1 MSFGL
6 RNAPSTFQ
14 RFITDVLRGLDFV
27 FPYLD
32 DVLIASSS
40 EEEHEKHVKLVFDR
54 FQQYGMRINLAKSV
68 MGADQV
74 EYSGYLITSEGSRPL
89 PEKVEVITNYKL
101 PDTIHELR
109 TFLGMVNF
117 YLRYLKDAAKTQSLL
132 HDLLKG
138 AKKKDN
144 RKVPWTENTIKN
156 FEHCKSEFAKAAL
169 LSFPKSGVPLS
180 LCCAASD
187 FAIGSV
193 LHQYVKR

>member
-14 RFITDVLRGLDFV
+14 RFITEILRGLDFV

-32 DVLIASSS
+32 GVLIASSS
-40 EEEHEKHVKLVFDR
+40 EEEHEKHVKIVFDR
-54 FQQYGMRINLAKSV
+54 FQQYSLRINLAKSI

-74 EYSGYLITSEGSRPL
+74 EYLGYLITSEGSRPL
-89 PEKVEVITNYKL
+89 PEKVKVITNYKL

-109 TFLGMVNF
+109 TFLGIVNF
-117 YLRYLKDAAKTQSLL
+117 YRRYLKEAAKTRAPL

-144 RKVPWTENTIKN
+144 RKVP
-156 FEHCKSEFAKAAL
+156 
-169 LSFPKSGVPLS
+169 
-180 LCCAASD
+180 
-187 FAIGSV
+187 
-193 LHQYVKR
+193 